1 MWWVIK
7 KRFWQIRQIIHRYL
21 LIFKVMACKK
31 RWILLIYNYVQFM
44 FCRFAHVR
52 NKMEG
57 RNNIWKKAWQFFP
70 NKVINV
76 NNINKHIDYHFYN
89 LIKNQMKTSVDIL
102 YLMSPWIP
110 NNFNVFV
117 ILSIVFECSSPV
129 LTRRAQLVYIHTL
142 KKFATSRD
150 NEYFRPDC
158 LQLGL
163 KCKN

>member
-1 MWWVIK
+1 MDTS
-7 KRFWQIRQIIHRYL
+7 
-21 LIFKVMACKK
+21 
-31 RWILLIYNYVQFM
+31 YVQFM

-102 YLMSPWIP
+102 YLMSPTIS
-110 NNFNVFV
+110 NIFSVFV
-117 ILSIVFECSSPV
+117 ILSIVFECSSPNAKNNWKLDV
-129 LTRRAQLVYIHTL
+129 KISQIFLSLKTFKYIIL
-142 KKFATSRD
+142 
-150 NEYFRPDC
+150 
-158 LQLGL
+158 L
-163 KCKN
+163 